1 MTLNI
6 YTYILIK
13 NITKYKKKRG
23 DLELGQNKKKYKK
36 IIKIEKKIYK
46 KKQKPKKCKI
56 RL

>member
-1 MTLNI
+1 MSLNI

-13 NITKYKKKRG
+13 NITKYKKKMG